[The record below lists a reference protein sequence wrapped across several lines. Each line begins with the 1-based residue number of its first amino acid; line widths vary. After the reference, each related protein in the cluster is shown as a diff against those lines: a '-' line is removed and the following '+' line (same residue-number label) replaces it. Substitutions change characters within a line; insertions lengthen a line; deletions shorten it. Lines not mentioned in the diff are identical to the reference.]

1 MAYLNGG
8 TIMSTNISKQ
18 KREELIAKIKA
29 IRTFIAKAKQDENT
43 GNLLTYLS
51 ELEKEVKG
59 KKYGLVFEGHR
70 ESIDDVLEAHTP
82 VLTEQKDLFI
92 NNGDQINFLI
102 EGDNLAALEL
112 LQKTHKGK
120 IDLIYIDPPYNTL
133 KEGFTY
139 SDVLVDKND
148 TFRHS
153 KWCSFMSPRLKTAK
167 NLMAKSSAIFISIDD
182 NEVGALRM
190 LCDEIFGYQNF
201 VANVIWEKK
210 YSPQNDAKWLS
221 DSHDHILVYAK
232 DKEQW
237 KPNLLARTEDM
248 DNRYKNPDNDPRGVW
263 KAVDFSVKTY
273 SATGDYT
280 ITTPSGRTVNPPSP
294 RCWVTSEARFKEL
307 VADNRIWFGK
317 SGNNVP
323 ALKKFLTEVQQ
334 GSVCKTIWYRS
345 EVGDNQEGA
354 QELKGIFDGMG
365 VFTNPKPVRLLER
378 IIEIASKP
386 NATVLDFF
394 AGSGTTGQAV
404 LKYNAEHMGSK
415 RNFILCTN
423 NQNNICRNVTF
434 ERCKR
439 VIEKQNYN
447 ASLKY
452 YTIEYVPISEQL
464 YYEYADELLLHI
476 RELVELENG
485 INFTGNAKIAIVL
498 TEEELSAFIANPDN
512 LKCKKIYL
520 GHDVLM
526 DGEQVSILKERH
538 IKINIIPDYYYKEL
552 EG

>member
-1 MAYLNGG
+1 
-8 TIMSTNISKQ
+8 MSTNISKQ
-18 KREELIAKIKA
+18 KREELIAKVKS
-29 IRTFIAKAKQDENT
+29 IRTFIAKAEQDENT

-59 KKYGLVFEGHR
+59 KKYGLVFEKHR
-70 ESIDDVLEAHTP
+70 EAIDDILEKHTP

-92 NNGDQINFLI
+92 DKGGQMNFLI

-139 SDVLVDKND
+139 SDALVDKND

-153 KWCSFMSPRLKTAK
+153 KWCSFMSPRLKIAK

-190 LCDEIFGYQNF
+190 LCDEIFGYHNF

-237 KPNLLARTEDM
+237 KPSLLARTEDM

-273 SATGDYT
+273 SVTGDYT

-334 GSVCKTIWYRS
+334 GSVCKTIWYRT

-354 QELKGIFDGMG
+354 QELKEIFDGMG

-404 LKYNAEHMGSK
+404 FKYNAEYTGSK
-415 RNFILCTN
+415 RKFILCTN
-423 NQNNICRNVTF
+423 NQNNICRDVTY

-439 VIEKQNYN
+439 VIEKENYDT
-447 ASLKY
+447 SLKY
-452 YTIEYVPISEQL
+452 YKIDYIPINEKL

-485 INFTGNAKIAIVL
+485 INFINNAEIAIVL
-498 TEEELSAFIANPDN
+498 TEDELKEFISNSDN
-512 LKCKKIYL
+512 FKKCRKIYL
-520 GHDVLM
+520 GHDVLL
-526 DGEQVSILKERH
+526 DWKQEVSFKERH
-538 IKINIIPDYYYKEL
+538 IKVNIIPDYYYKEL
-552 EG
+552 ES